1 MSDDYEHFE
10 KRDAYQ
16 AKVGQT
22 SVWIAKAGLWLFIV
36 IVVWNLLNRTATQL
50 EVPAARPIEAAP
62 VHTLRPITV
71 TVRREGVAGLYG
83 CGRKP

>member
-1 MSDDYEHFE
+1 MSDGYEHFE

-22 SVWIAKAGLWLFIV
+22 SVWIAKAGPWLCIA

-50 EVPAARPIEAAP
+50 EVPAARPIEVTP
-62 VHTLRPITV
+62 VHTLRPVVV